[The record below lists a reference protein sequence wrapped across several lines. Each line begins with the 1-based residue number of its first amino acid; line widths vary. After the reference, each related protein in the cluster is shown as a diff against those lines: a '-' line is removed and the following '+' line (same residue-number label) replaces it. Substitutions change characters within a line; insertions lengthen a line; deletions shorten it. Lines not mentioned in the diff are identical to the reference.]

1 MEFLKKHYEKIVL
14 CVVLLGLAAAA
25 MWMRMA
31 IDKAQD
37 NLPAP
42 SAPSAT
48 ERRGRGKGAAAE
60 GGKAS
65 IPILDLSTNLKA
77 LALATNP
84 PVITL
89 SGENNLFNPV
99 TWKRKSDGTLLKV
112 IKQGPDAL
120 VVTNITPL
128 YTIISFDHASGG
140 GSGVYV
146 MGTQT
151 QSDLQHPKRL
161 VTEFAKKNEKVK
173 SGLYIIRDVKGD
185 ADNPSEIDVELT
197 GTGEI
202 APITKE
208 KPYQR
213 EDSCIADLRYEPDA
227 KTFYKVHVNDPLK
240 LDGESYKVVEITNNA
255 VRIQFNRTTKVTEI
269 KWKK

>member
-1 MEFLKKHYEKIVL
+1 MEFLKKHYEKIIL

-25 MWMRMA
+25 IWMRMA
-31 IDKAQD
+31 IDKVQD
-37 NLPAP
+37 NLPAAP
-42 SAPSAT
+42 SAPSTAD
-48 ERRGRGKGAAAE
+48 RRGRGKSAGGE

-65 IPILDLSTNLKA
+65 IPILDLSTNERA

-84 PVITL
+84 PAITL

-112 IKQGPDAL
+112 VKQGPDAL
-120 VVTNITPL
+120 MVTNITPL
-128 YTIISFDHASGG
+128 YTIISYDHAS

-151 QSDLQHPKRL
+151 QSDLQHPKRV

-197 GTGEI
+197 VNGEI
-202 APITKE
+202 VPITKE
-208 KPYQR
+208 KPFQR
-213 EDSCIADLRYEPDA
+213 EDSCIADLRYEPEQ
-227 KTFYKVHVNDPLK
+227 KTFYKVHVNEPLR
-240 LDGESYKVVEITNNA
+240 LDGEQYKVVEITNNA

-269 KWKK
+269 NWKK

>member
-1 MEFLKKHYEKIVL
+1 MEFLKKHYEKIIL

-25 MWMRMA
+25 VLMRMA
-31 IDKAQD
+31 IDKVQE

-42 SAPSAT
+42 PASPTT
-48 ERRGRGKGAAAE
+48 ERRGRGKAAAE
-60 GGKAS
+60 GGKS
-65 IPILDLSTNLKA
+65 SSPVLDLSTNEKA

-84 PVITL
+84 PIFTL
-89 SGENNLFNPV
+89 SGEHNLFNPV
-99 TWKRKSDGTLLKV
+99 TWKRKSDGTLIKV

-120 VVTNITPL
+120 TVTNITPL
-128 YTIISFDHASGG
+128 YTVIAYDHASGG

-146 MGTQT
+146 MGTAT

-185 ADNPSEIDVELT
+185 ADNPTEIDVELT
-197 GTGEI
+197 ATGGI
-202 APITKE
+202 AQITKE
-208 KPYQR
+208 KPLEQ

-227 KTFYKVHVNDPLK
+227 KTFYKVHVNDPLR
-240 LDGESYKVVEITNNA
+240 LDGEQYKVVEITNNA

-269 KWKK
+269 NWTK

>member
-31 IDKAQD
+31 IDKAQN
-37 NLPAP
+37 NLPVA
-42 SAPSAT
+42 SASPAAG
-48 ERRGRGKGAAAE
+48 GRGARTKG
-60 GGKAS
+60 GGTAS
-65 IPILDLSTNLKA
+65 IPLLDLSTNERA

-84 PVITL
+84 PLITL
-89 SGENNLFNPV
+89 SGEHNLFNPV
-99 TWKRKSDGTLLKV
+99 TWKRKSDGTLLKIV
-112 IKQGPDAL
+112 KQGPDAL
-120 VVTNITPL
+120 IITNITPL
-128 YTIISFDHASGG
+128 YTIISYDHASGG

-146 MGTQT
+146 MATAT
-151 QSDLQHPKRL
+151 QSDLQHPKR
-161 VTEFAKKNEKVK
+161 VITEFAKKNEKVK

-197 GTGEI
+197 ANGEI
-202 APITKE
+202 VPITKE

-227 KTFYKVHVNDPLK
+227 KTFYKVHVTDPLK
-240 LDGESYKVVEITNNA
+240 LDGESYKVVEITNDA

>member
-14 CVVLLGLAAAA
+14 CVVLLGLAGAAI
-25 MWMRMA
+25 WMRMA
-31 IDKAQD
+31 IDKVQD
-37 NLPAP
+37 SLPAP
-42 SAPSAT
+42 SASPAA
-48 ERRGRGKGAAAE
+48 ERRGRGKAAAE

-65 IPILDLSTNLKA
+65 IPVLDLSTNERA

-84 PVITL
+84 PTITL

-99 TWKRKSDGTLLKV
+99 TWKRKSDGTFLKV

-120 VVTNITPL
+120 IITNITPL
-128 YTIISFDHASGG
+128 YTVISYDHASGG

-185 ADNPSEIDVELT
+185 ADNPTEIDVELT
-197 GTGEI
+197 ANGEI
-202 APITKE
+202 VPITKE
-208 KPYQR
+208 KPYER
-213 EDSCIADLRYEPDA
+213 EDSCIADLKYEPEQ
-227 KTFYKVHVNDPLK
+227 KTFYKVHVNEPLR

-269 KWKK
+269 NWKK